1 MSALIYVFV
10 GGGLGSMALYGFTRW
25 IDQKASG
32 IPWATF
38 AANMLSCLILGIL
51 IGIQLNNDLGVQ
63 KRLLLMTGFCGGF
76 STFSTF
82 SGEIYHMATQQQIG
96 LAFFYVGASLL
107 IGLLLV
113 FIGIKIISI

>member
-10 GGGLGSMALYGFTRW
+10 GGGLGSMARYGFGVW
-25 IDQKASG
+25 LNQEAGG

-51 IGIQLNNDLGVQ
+51 LGIQLNGDLGVQ

-76 STFSTF
+76 STFSTI
-82 SGEIYHMATQQQIG
+82 SAEIYQMAIAQR
-96 LAFFYVGASLL
+96 LELVFLYVGATLL
-107 IGLLLV
+107 IGLLLI
-113 FIGIKIISI
+113 FIGIKIASI